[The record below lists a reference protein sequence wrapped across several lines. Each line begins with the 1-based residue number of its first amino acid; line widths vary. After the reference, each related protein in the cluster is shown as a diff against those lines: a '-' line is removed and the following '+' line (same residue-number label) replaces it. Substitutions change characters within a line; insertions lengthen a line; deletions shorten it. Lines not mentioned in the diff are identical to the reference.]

1 MERKVDATKAALDR
15 GMNSFFSSNVASL
28 DMLFRPDTSP
38 HSFRSEQYVAFFSQ
52 INIDELVYRSWVAIH
67 SFSTSVSISKQ

>member
-38 HSFRSEQYVAFFSQ
+38 HSFRSEQYVAFF
-52 INIDELVYRSWVAIH
+52 L
-67 SFSTSVSISKQ
+67 K